1 VLWHDFEKQINDP
14 CSGSSELQGSG
25 GSVTYEEALAML
37 TLGAAIGYPFG
48 LLEGVLGSKMV
59 KWMWRKLRTFI

>member
-1 VLWHDFEKQINDP
+1 M
-14 CSGSSELQGSG
+14 
-25 GSVTYEEALAML
+25 TYEEALAML